1 MFSTSVEVVLHI
13 AFREAVSRRHAY
25 LTLEHLLYA
34 VAHDPD
40 GERILA
46 ACGADLPLLRR
57 NVADSLDDS
66 VEALPRGQ
74 EREPEQTTAFR
85 RALQAAVLHV
95 QSAQRQEAQVGD
107 LIAAM
112 LQQPQ
117 TRAAKLL
124 ADQGITRLDVL
135 EYLAHGITKTPI
147 HHDDGGADPGDG
159 HDGIAGSGDPGPAT
173 AKDPLSAYCTNLTA
187 RAREGKLDP
196 LIGRSE
202 ELQRTIEVLSRR
214 RKNNPVFVGDAG
226 VGKTAMAEGLAMRLL
241 SDDVQDTL
249 KDAEIFA
256 LDTGALLAGSRFRGD
271 FEERFKAVV
280 KALSLRPKAI
290 LFIDEIHSTVGAGAV
305 TGGTMDLATMLKP
318 LLTAGELRVIG
329 STTFEEFKHIE
340 KDRALARRL
349 QKIAIDEPSIEETV
363 RILAGLRSRYEDHH
377 RVKYT
382 DAALESAAK
391 LAARHL
397 RDYRLPD
404 SAIDL
409 IDEAGAVS
417 RLKAGAAAPDGAVV
431 TVDVADIEPIVAR
444 MARIPARQ
452 ASSSDRERLRLLE
465 ESLERVVFG
474 QKEAVHLVAQAIK
487 RSRAGLAL
495 PERPAGCFLFTG
507 PTGVGKTELAKQL
520 ALQLGNEFIRFDMSE
535 YMEKHAVAR
544 LIGAP
549 PGYVGFEQGGQLVDA
564 VRTHPYS
571 VVLLDEIEKAHEDI
585 YNILLQVMDHA
596 TLTDNTGRK
605 ADFRNTV
612 LILTSN
618 AGSREMSAG
627 SVGFGIS
634 GPDGKAKSAIDKVFS
649 PEFRNRL
656 DAIVTFKALSPDA
669 METIV
674 EKFVMQ
680 LEAQLKD
687 RKVAI
692 TLTPEARSWL
702 AKKGYDPKMGAR
714 PLGRVIQREVRD
726 PLTDEILFG
735 KLENGGTVTITV
747 SDEKLA
753 FEYQGLGTGD

>member
-1 MFSTSVEVVLHI
+1 
-13 AFREAVSRRHAY
+13 
-25 LTLEHLLYA
+25 
-34 VAHDPD
+34 
-40 GERILA
+40 
-46 ACGADLPLLRR
+46 
-57 NVADSLDDS
+57 
-66 VEALPRGQ
+66 
-74 EREPEQTTAFR
+74 
-85 RALQAAVLHV
+85 
-95 QSAQRQEAQVGD
+95 
-107 LIAAM
+107 
-112 LQQPQ
+112 
-117 TRAAKLL
+117 
-124 ADQGITRLDVL
+124 
-135 EYLAHGITKTPI
+135 
-147 HHDDGGADPGDG
+147 
-159 HDGIAGSGDPGPAT
+159 
-173 AKDPLSAYCTNLTA
+173 
-187 RAREGKLDP
+187 
-196 LIGRSE
+196 
-202 ELQRTIEVLSRR
+202 
-214 RKNNPVFVGDAG
+214 
-226 VGKTAMAEGLAMRLL
+226 
-241 SDDVQDTL
+241 
-249 KDAEIFA
+249 
-256 LDTGALLAGSRFRGD
+256 
-271 FEERFKAVV
+271 
-280 KALSLRPKAI
+280 
-290 LFIDEIHSTVGAGAV
+290 
-305 TGGTMDLATMLKP
+305 
-318 LLTAGELRVIG
+318 
-329 STTFEEFKHIE
+329 
-340 KDRALARRL
+340 
-349 QKIAIDEPSIEETV
+349 
-363 RILAGLRSRYEDHH
+363 
-377 RVKYT
+377 VKYT

-417 RLKAGAAAPDGAVV
+417 RLKAGAASANDAVI
-431 TVDVADIEPIVAR
+431 TVDVSDIEPIVAR

-520 ALQLGNEFIRFDMSE
+520 ALLLGNEFIRFDMSE

-627 SVGFGIS
+627 TVGFGDA
-634 GPDGKAKSAIDKVFS
+634 GPDGKAKSAIDRVFS

-656 DAIVTFKALSPDA
+656 DAIVTFKALTPDA

-680 LEAQLKD
+680 LESQLKD

-692 TLTPEARSWL
+692 TLAPDARAWL

-726 PLTDEILFG
+726 PLTDQILFG
-735 KLENGGTVTITV
+735 KLENGGTVTIGVADNALTFAYDTAG
-747 SDEKLA
+747 S
-753 FEYQGLGTGD
+753 